1 MTAMF
6 TRKRINTNTTKKKKM
21 INLQRQEA
29 TESKHRSPLHIE
41 QKNKK

>member
-1 MTAMF
+1 
-6 TRKRINTNTTKKKKM
+6 M

-41 QKNKK
+41 QKIISEHHNIHLQMGTHTTVVI